1 MLAVVSVV
9 SLIAGA
15 LGFGGAPARG
25 AWQGVFGSKNE
36 LGHAMAMAAAVAA
49 TYYQAPNSRR
59 VWAAITFLL
68 AVGLLGLSGSK
79 GALVVMFAGLLI
91 FPLSQ
96 VWRVRPGLTGTAAL
110 AAFAACGVVATTL
123 AGNSDTVLNLLGRD
137 ATLTGRTPLW
147 ALIWER
153 IKLHPL
159 LGYGYGGFWLQ
170 WDPPSGDIWRISMRT
185 GGWLPPNGHN
195 GFIDLLAELG
205 FAGLGAF
212 LISFASNVGRALRLV
227 RESVSAVDLF
237 PLLFLYLLLLSNLT
251 ESVLVTH
258 NSLLWLLYVA
268 FTIQLALEA
277 GGSRSHPI
285 AART

>member
-1 MLAVVSVV
+1 
-9 SLIAGA
+9 
-15 LGFGGAPARG
+15 
-25 AWQGVFGSKNE
+25 
-36 LGHAMAMAAAVAA
+36 
-49 TYYQAPNSRR
+49 
-59 VWAAITFLL
+59 
-68 AVGLLGLSGSK
+68 
-79 GALVVMFAGLLI
+79 
-91 FPLSQ
+91 
-96 VWRVRPGLTGTAAL
+96 
-110 AAFAACGVVATTL
+110 
-123 AGNSDTVLNLLGRD
+123 
-137 ATLTGRTPLW
+137 
-147 ALIWER
+147 R

-268 FTIQLALEA
+268 FTIQLGLGA
-277 GGSRSHPI
+277 GGPRSHPI